1 MSAPAAYAA
10 AGATGRSTGMRRLYS
25 DISLYRAIIPVEK
38 VEEAKEKLRRR
49 NNVER
54 EGLHI
59 VMLEGPGGANKGGLL
74 ARLQALGY
82 TTHNTRYIDLYKK
95 YPSYDTFGGIL
106 GVRWAAACID
116 AVEALH
122 RRYEKEP
129 SSFLGGLAFVH
140 RSPLSPRIHYRAKYG
155 IPDTKYGD
163 AEHIIMAARE
173 LADYGCSV
181 ILCKADPEATSRT
194 LSERRAQAGNVE
206 RALRER
212 LGEDDARYQ
221 KWVLDLYEE
230 NGLFWP
236 FRGVSVVTTDSERAA
251 SALLRVLE

>member
-1 MSAPAAYAA
+1 
-10 AGATGRSTGMRRLYS
+10 MRRLYS

-82 TTHNTRYIDLYKK
+82 TTHNTRYIDFCKK
-95 YPSYDTFGGIL
+95 YRSCEPVRVGGVV

-116 AVEALH
+116 FVDKLH
-122 RRYEKEP
+122 RRYKKEP
-129 SSFLGGLAFVH
+129 SSFRGGLAFMH
-140 RSPLSPRIHYRAKYG
+140 RSPFSPRVHYLAEYE
-155 IPDTKYGD
+155 IPETKYGD
-163 AEHIIMAARE
+163 AEHITDASDE
-173 LADYGCSV
+173 LFGHGCSI
-181 ILCKADPEATSRT
+181 ILCTADSEATSRT
-194 LSERRAQAGNVE
+194 LSERYEQAGNAE

-212 LGEDDARYQ
+212 LGEDDPEYQ
-221 KWVLDLYEE
+221 ERVLDLYEE
-230 NGLFWP
+230 MGYSSP
-236 FRGVSVVTTDSERAA
+236 FRGVCVDTTDSERAA
-251 SALLRVLE
+251 AVLLRVLE